1 MMLGSKYFLSLIYT
15 IREGVSENERRL
27 SDDDYFSAVV
37 VVIGLYLVIWGK
49 PSMIRERFSKGVS
62 PENERKFMMATGGA
76 IAVIGIDMMVLGFLD
91 SMNKLD
97 SGNKLIILAIG
108 IVVFVGLIVY
118 GQKKFRR

>member
-1 MMLGSKYFLSLIYT
+1 MRGDCLMMIILA
-15 IREGVSENERRL
+15 
-27 SDDDYFSAVV
+27 AVV

-91 SMNKLD
+91 SMNKL
-97 SGNKLIILAIG
+97 IILAIG

>member
-1 MMLGSKYFLSLIYT
+1 MKGDCLMMIILA
-15 IREGVSENERRL
+15 
-27 SDDDYFSAVV
+27 AVV

-97 SGNKLIILAIG
+97 SGNKLVILAIG
-108 IVVFVGLIVY
+108 IVVFVSLIVY

>member
-1 MMLGSKYFLSLIYT
+1 MRGDCLMMIILA
-15 IREGVSENERRL
+15 
-27 SDDDYFSAVV
+27 AVV

-62 PENERKFMMATGGA
+62 PENERKFMMATG
-76 IAVIGIDMMVLGFLD
+76 AVIGIDMMVLGFLD

>member
-27 SDDDYFSAVV
+27 SDDDYFSC
-37 VVIGLYLVIWGK
+37 
-49 PSMIRERFSKGVS
+49 KGVS

>member
-1 MMLGSKYFLSLIYT
+1 MRGDCLMMIILA
-15 IREGVSENERRL
+15 
-27 SDDDYFSAVV
+27 AVV

-108 IVVFVGLIVY
+108 IVCICRSDCLWTEEVSSIIVDNCVRLRE
-118 GQKKFRR
+118 K

>member
-27 SDDDYFSAVV
+27 SDDDYFSCSSCSDWF
-37 VVIGLYLVIWGK
+37 ISCYLGK

>member
-1 MMLGSKYFLSLIYT
+1 
-15 IREGVSENERRL
+15 
-27 SDDDYFSAVV
+27 
-37 VVIGLYLVIWGK
+37 
-49 PSMIRERFSKGVS
+49 
-62 PENERKFMMATGGA
+62 MMATGGA